1 MSRYSFITAYIADP
15 EPKARPQASPSTA
28 AATTNREPQS
38 ADIPSDQR
46 GHREG
51 AAYSAEYKPPGE
63 PSDGR
68 IRDSAAGAAP
78 AD

>member
-15 EPKARPQASPSTA
+15 EPKARPQASPSA
-28 AATTNREPQS
+28 AAAANRGPQS
-38 ADIPSDQR
+38 ADIPSDQQ
-46 GHREG
+46 GHRGG
-51 AAYSAEYKPPGE
+51 AAYSAEYKPPSE

-68 IRDSAAGAAP
+68 IWGRAADAAP